1 MPTGG
6 HTEQS
11 DIDIIPDRQI
21 MESTATSS
29 DGLQRKTAQA
39 VGASNPYRSTVL
51 MLISMLIIL
60 GVAEGTSR
68 LFYLWHWGGHLY
80 DIQPLSYSMR
90 LGWVFGPG
98 SYREFDINSVG
109 FRRPDP
115 VTIAPR
121 ENTIR
126 VFLVGG
132 STAFGMNGLYPQI
145 QPDPLSY
152 QDTIDYVLQNSFEAD
167 DTGLRLEVINAAVP
181 EYRLFQEITLLEE
194 KLLNFR
200 PDAVIFLDGHNDIS
214 FLTGGADLVMQPAPY
229 WSNRHVIRG
238 ERVLND
244 PVRGPLFF
252 LDVYLGRNSY
262 FYHGLSSL
270 FQRHGST
277 ITWAERGE
285 NLWGRESFSPN
296 RESELREKYADR
308 LEGLNTALPLY
319 LQLVKDLKAIAT
331 ARNIPVMYVLQ
342 PEVVAESSSMLSP
355 QDAVVQQLAYEHHRD
370 YGTLAWRY
378 LTRKIYE
385 ALMPLS
391 SDNFRVVDLTKVG
404 TPHST
409 TTSLYT
415 DYCHLTREGNVLVAS
430 HLKPVLTEILARH
443 RLQVGRGNPIAAF
456 ATN

>member
-1 MPTGG
+1 M
-6 HTEQS
+6 S
-11 DIDIIPDRQI
+11 DALHP
-21 MESTATSS
+21 
-29 DGLQRKTAQA
+29 KTASA
-39 VGASNPYRSTVL
+39 VGVRNPYRSTVL
-51 MLISMLIIL
+51 MLISTLIIL
-60 GVAEGTSR
+60 GAAEGTSR

-80 DIQPLSYSMR
+80 DIQALSYSMR

-98 SYREFDINSVG
+98 SFREFDINSAG

-115 VTIAPR
+115 VTIAPS
-121 ENTIR
+121 ENTLR

-145 QPDPLSY
+145 QPVPLSY
-152 QDTIDYVLQNSFEAD
+152 HDTIDYMLQNSFEGD
-167 DTGLRLEVINAAVP
+167 ETGLRIEVINAAVP

-200 PDAVIFLDGHNDIS
+200 PHAVIFLDGHNDIS
-214 FLTGGADLVMQPAPY
+214 FLTGGADLVMQSAPY

-244 PVRGPLFF
+244 PVLGPLFF

-277 ITWAERGE
+277 LTWADRGE
-285 NLWGRESFSPN
+285 HLWGREPFSPN

-319 LQLVKDLKAIAT
+319 IQLVQDLKAIAT
-331 ARNIPVMYVLQ
+331 ARNIPVIYVLQ
-342 PEVVAESSSMLSP
+342 PEVVAESGSILSQ
-355 QDAVVQQLAYEHHRD
+355 QDTVVQRLAFEHHRD

-391 SDNFRVVDLTKVG
+391 SESFRVVDLTKLG

-415 DYCHLTREGNVLVAS
+415 DYCHLTREGNAFLAAR
-430 HLKPVLTEILARH
+430 LKPVLKEILARYPLH
-443 RLQVGRGNPIAAF
+443 VGRAITHPL
-456 ATN
+456 